1 MKIKI
6 GREKALFSP
15 DKVDWKYQS
24 SPDCHFGFWRTREKS
39 VFVKRFV
46 RPPTGWS
53 LLEQCL
59 KRPVPN
65 TPTVFAL
72 ESDKQHLYMF
82 ANRLE
87 GDVFRSILQKNQVGK
102 YFSAPTLSPEDRLK
116 IFTVVY
122 ATLRHINE
130 KGYWYPDLD
139 FKNLFIAGSEDGYEV
154 FLIDID
160 SCADSQ
166 SPFNPDHVS
175 QVYWEGLISTYHRL
189 GKKFINRDN
198 PVQPVLAPEGHSLN
212 QSMAILFAW
221 SIQRLG
227 FVPNEKPLFETLTH
241 PKNSCGR
248 RVLQI
253 HEKLAHGVDCWKEI
267 DDFLPQFFK
276 ISHSRFDALIKQYSG
291 EKSRWYDV
299 LVRKVLR
306 TI

>member
-6 GREKALFSP
+6 GREKTIFKPAN
-15 DKVDWKYQS
+15 VDWKYQS
-24 SPDCHFGFWRTREKS
+24 SPDSHFGFWRTREQS

-46 RPPTGWS
+46 RPPTGWN
-53 LLEQCL
+53 LLEQSL
-59 KRPVPN
+59 RSPVPN
-65 TPTVFAL
+65 TPTVFGL
-72 ESDKQHLYMF
+72 ESDGQYLYMF
-82 ANRLE
+82 ASKLE

-116 IFTVVY
+116 VFMVVY

-139 FKNLFIAGSEDGYEV
+139 LKNLFIAGSKESYEV
-154 FLIDID
+154 FLIDVD

-175 QVYWEGLISTYHRL
+175 QTYWEGLVSTYHRL
-189 GKKFINRDN
+189 GKKFINRGN
-198 PVQPVLAPEGHSLN
+198 PAQPVLVPEGHSLN

-227 FVPNEKPLFETLTH
+227 FVPNEMSLFEPLIN
-241 PKNSCGR
+241 PKNSFSR
-248 RVLQI
+248 WVLRT
-253 HEKLAHGVDCWKEI
+253 HEKLAHGEDCWKEI

-276 ISHSRFDALIKQYSG
+276 ISRARFDSLFEQYSG
-291 EKSRWYDV
+291 QKCRWFDV
-299 LVRKVLR
+299 LARKLLR
-306 TI
+306 AI